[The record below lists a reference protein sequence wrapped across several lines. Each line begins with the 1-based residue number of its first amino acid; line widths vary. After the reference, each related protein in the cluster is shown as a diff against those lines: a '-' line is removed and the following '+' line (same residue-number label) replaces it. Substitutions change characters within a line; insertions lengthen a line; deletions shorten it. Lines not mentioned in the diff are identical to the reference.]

1 MVLGLVLL
9 GWDEILGP
17 VIDFKYPKDLSLSN
31 NLISKII
38 MSHSLNEKT
47 IEELLEF
54 ESNEKIIISYC
65 DKSKFKDSGFKGLI
79 LILHQREKI
88 KLFDLKSKL
97 SKFAQSVLD
106 QPKELQNE
114 YILANIEQ
122 FFKKASERKVL
133 ILGRA
138 GTGKTSIKQVIFEG
152 KNPNDLLYNPLD
164 PTRGLSPSVYSW
176 MELKLGFFD
185 SSGQELDS
193 LLNND
198 NERSIAFENTSIILY
213 VFDYSS
219 WNYQQKE
226 IVEEIKK
233 IMKIIE
239 ENSYKAQLILLSHK
253 IDLIRNYSKKLED
266 EIHNI
271 KTIIKQELDLPLY
284 FTSIHPQ
291 FIYFLYDT
299 FCEILGMLSTESKY
313 LKDLLDEKIAE
324 FSQTIAFITNKN
336 QGIVAQSI
344 SEDFDFNLINHVHKL
359 TAQFN
364 QSFLDMVENDN
375 INYFLMS
382 SYKGL
387 IIIMKH
393 LDLPEFNISKIV
405 CVSQT
410 LSNEK
415 IVDLAFQ
422 FGIKIEK
429 IETAY

>member
-271 KTIIKQELDLPLY
+271 KTIIHSP
-284 FTSIHPQ
+284 TIH
-291 FIYFLYDT
+291 L
-299 FCEILGMLSTESKY
+299 
-313 LKDLLDEKIAE
+313 
-324 FSQTIAFITNKN
+324 FS
-336 QGIVAQSI
+336 V
-344 SEDFDFNLINHVHKL
+344 
-359 TAQFN
+359 
-364 QSFLDMVENDN
+364 
-375 INYFLMS
+375 
-382 SYKGL
+382 
-387 IIIMKH
+387 
-393 LDLPEFNISKIV
+393 
-405 CVSQT
+405 
-410 LSNEK
+410 
-415 IVDLAFQ
+415 
-422 FGIKIEK
+422 
-429 IETAY
+429 